1 MYIGELAAIGAAIVW
16 ACATWIYGQFGH
28 RFSAMQLNIVKG
40 VVASGM
46 MLLVM
51 PLIPMPEFE
60 MSANHFWILAISGV
74 IGIAIGDSAYF
85 AALKRIGA
93 NKTLLLESLAPPL
106 SGVLA
111 LMFLGAALTLQSWLG
126 VVITT
131 LAVTFV
137 VFQPSQSVN
146 GEADS
151 KNKAQWSGIGFG
163 LVASVCQASGVVIS
177 HYALVAGDIPPLLG
191 ALIRLTI
198 GVFVVMLV
206 IPFVESKPYS
216 SMKKDLWEMTK
227 FDKLWLLGAIFVG
240 TFLALWLQQVAL
252 KNANPAI
259 AQTLIATSPVFILVI
274 YVLKGEKISKQS
286 VIGTLAALG
295 GISLFFYQ

>member
-1 MYIGELAAIGAAIVW
+1 M
-16 ACATWIYGQFGH
+16 
-28 RFSAMQLNIVKG
+28 
-40 VVASGM
+40 
-46 MLLVM
+46 
-51 PLIPMPEFE
+51 
-60 MSANHFWILAISGV
+60 
-74 IGIAIGDSAYF
+74 
-85 AALKRIGA
+85 
-93 NKTLLLESLAPPL
+93 
-106 SGVLA
+106 
-111 LMFLGAALTLQSWLG
+111 
-126 VVITT
+126 
-131 LAVTFV
+131 
-137 VFQPSQSVN
+137 
-146 GEADS
+146 
-151 KNKAQWSGIGFG
+151 
-163 LVASVCQASGVVIS
+163 ASVCQASGVVIS

-198 GVFVVMLV
+198 GVFVVMLI

>member
-1 MYIGELAAIGAAIVW
+1 MYIGEIAAIGAAIVW
-16 ACATWIYGQFGH
+16 ACATWIYGQFVH
-28 RFSAMQLNIVKG
+28 RFSAMQLNIIKG
-40 VVASGM
+40 LVASVM

-60 MSANHFWILAISGV
+60 LSANHFWILVISGI

-137 VFQPSQSVN
+137 VFQPSNSVSD
-146 GEADS
+146 DS
-151 KNKAQWSGIGFG
+151 TNQAQWSGIGYG

-198 GVFVVMLV
+198 GVFAVMII
-206 IPFVESKPYS
+206 IPFVENKPYS
-216 SMKKDLWEMTK
+216 SIKRDLWEMTK
-227 FDKLWLLGAIFVG
+227 LDKLWLLSAIFVG
-240 TFLALWLQQVAL
+240 TFLALWLQQIAL

-274 YVLKGEKISKQS
+274 YALKGEKVSKQS
-286 VIGTLAALG
+286 LIGTLAAVG

>member
-1 MYIGELAAIGAAIVW
+1 MYIGEVAAIGAAIVW

-28 RFSAMQLNIVKG
+28 RFSAMQLNIIKG
-40 VVASGM
+40 FVASVM
-46 MLLVM
+46 MLIVM

-60 MSANHFWILAISGV
+60 LSANHFWILAISGI

-106 SGVLA
+106 SGVLT

-137 VFQPSQSVN
+137 VFQPSNSVS
-146 GEADS
+146 EDS
-151 KNKAQWSGIGFG
+151 TNQAQWIGIGYG

-177 HYALVAGDIPPLLG
+177 HYALVSGDIPPLLG

-198 GVFVVMLV
+198 GVFAVMMI
-206 IPFVESKPYS
+206 IPFVERKPYS
-216 SMKKDLWEMTK
+216 SIKRDLWDMTK
-227 FDKLWLLGAIFVG
+227 LDKLWLLSAIFVG
-240 TFLALWLQQVAL
+240 TFLALWLQQIAL

-274 YVLKGEKISKQS
+274 YALKGEKVSKQS
-286 VIGTLAALG
+286 LIGTLAAVG
-295 GISLFFYQ
+295 GISLFFY

>member
-1 MYIGELAAIGAAIVW
+1 MYIGEIAAIGAAIVW

-28 RFSAMQLNIVKG
+28 RFSAMQLNIIKG
-40 VVASGM
+40 LVASVM

-60 MSANHFWILAISGV
+60 LSANHFWILAISGI

-137 VFQPSQSVN
+137 VFQPSKSAN
-146 GEADS
+146 NDS
-151 KNKAQWSGIGFG
+151 TNQAQWSGIGYG

-191 ALIRLTI
+191 ALIRLTV
-198 GVFVVMLV
+198 GVFAVMMI
-206 IPFVESKPYS
+206 IPFVENKPYS
-216 SMKKDLWEMTK
+216 SIKRDLWDMTK
-227 FDKLWLLGAIFVG
+227 LDKLWLLSAIFVG
-240 TFLALWLQQVAL
+240 TFLALWLQQIAL

-274 YVLKGEKISKQS
+274 YALKGEKVSKQS
-286 VIGTLAALG
+286 LIGTLAAVG

>member
-1 MYIGELAAIGAAIVW
+1 MYIGEIAAIGAAIVW

-28 RFSAMQLNIVKG
+28 RFSAMQLNIIKG
-40 VVASGM
+40 LVASIM

-60 MSANHFWILAISGV
+60 LSANHFWILAISGI

-85 AALKRIGA
+85 SALKRIGA

-111 LMFLGAALTLQSWLG
+111 LMFLGAALTLQSCLG

-137 VFQPSQSVN
+137 VFQPSNSVSD
-146 GEADS
+146 DS
-151 KNKAQWSGIGFG
+151 TNQAQWSGIGYG

-198 GVFVVMLV
+198 GVFAVMMI
-206 IPFVESKPYS
+206 IPFVERKPYS
-216 SMKKDLWEMTK
+216 SIKRDLWEMTK
-227 FDKLWLLGAIFVG
+227 LDKLWLLSAIFVG
-240 TFLALWLQQVAL
+240 TFLALWLQQIAL

-274 YVLKGEKISKQS
+274 YALKGEKVSKQS
-286 VIGTLAALG
+286 LIGTLAAVG

>member
-1 MYIGELAAIGAAIVW
+1 MYIGEIAAIGAAIVW

-28 RFSAMQLNIVKG
+28 RFSAMQLNIIKG
-40 VVASGM
+40 LIASVM
-46 MLLVM
+46 MLLAM

-60 MSANHFWILAISGV
+60 LSANHFWILAISGI

-137 VFQPSQSVN
+137 VFQPSNSVS
-146 GEADS
+146 GDS
-151 KNKAQWSGIGFG
+151 TNQAQWSGIGYG

-198 GVFVVMLV
+198 GVFAVMMI
-206 IPFVESKPYS
+206 IPFVENKPYS
-216 SMKKDLWEMTK
+216 SIKRDLWEMTK
-227 FDKLWLLGAIFVG
+227 LDKLWLLSAIFVG
-240 TFLALWLQQVAL
+240 TFLALWLQQIAL

-274 YVLKGEKISKQS
+274 YALKGEKVSKQS
-286 VIGTLAALG
+286 LIGTLAAVG

>member
-1 MYIGELAAIGAAIVW
+1 MYIGEIAAIGAAIVW

-40 VVASGM
+40 LVASVM

-51 PLIPMPEFE
+51 PLIPMPDFE
-60 MSANHFWILAISGV
+60 LSANHFWILAISGF

-137 VFQPSQSVN
+137 VFQPYNSVSD
-146 GEADS
+146 DS
-151 KNKAQWSGIGFG
+151 TNQTQWSGIGYG

-177 HYALVAGDIPPLLG
+177 HYALVSGDIPPLLG

-198 GVFVVMLV
+198 GVFVVMMI
-206 IPFVESKPYS
+206 IPFVERKPYS
-216 SMKKDLWEMTK
+216 LIKRDLWEMTK
-227 FDKLWLLGAIFVG
+227 LDKLWLLSAIFVG
-240 TFLALWLQQVAL
+240 TFLALWLQQIAL

-274 YVLKGEKISKQS
+274 YALKGEKVSKQS
-286 VIGTLAALG
+286 LIGTLAAVG

>member
-60 MSANHFWILAISGV
+60 LSANHFWILAISGV

-85 AALKRIGA
+85 AALRRIGA

-137 VFQPSQSVN
+137 VFQPSKSVS
-146 GEADS
+146 GESSD
-151 KNKAQWSGIGFG
+151 KAQWSGIGYG

-198 GVFVVMLV
+198 GVFAVMLI
-206 IPFVESKPYS
+206 IPFVEKKPYS
-216 SMKKDLWEMTK
+216 SIKRDLWAMTK
-227 FDKLWLLGAIFVG
+227 LDKLWLLGAIFVG

-274 YVLKGEKISKQS
+274 YTLKGEKVSKQS
-286 VIGTLAALG
+286 ILGTLVALG

>member
-1 MYIGELAAIGAAIVW
+1 MYIGEIAAIGAAIVW

-28 RFSAMQLNIVKG
+28 RFSAMQLNIIKG
-40 VVASGM
+40 LVASIM

-60 MSANHFWILAISGV
+60 LSANHFWILAISGI

-85 AALKRIGA
+85 SALKRIGA

-137 VFQPSQSVN
+137 VFQPSNSVSD
-146 GEADS
+146 DS
-151 KNKAQWSGIGFG
+151 TNQAQWSGIGYG

-198 GVFVVMLV
+198 GVFAVMMI
-206 IPFVESKPYS
+206 IPFVERKPYS
-216 SMKKDLWEMTK
+216 SIKRDLWEMTK
-227 FDKLWLLGAIFVG
+227 LDKLWLLSAIFVG
-240 TFLALWLQQVAL
+240 TFLALWLQQIAL

-274 YVLKGEKISKQS
+274 YALKGEKVSKQS
-286 VIGTLAALG
+286 LIGTLAAVG

>member
-1 MYIGELAAIGAAIVW
+1 MYIGEIAAIGAAIVW

-28 RFSAMQLNIVKG
+28 RFSAMQLNIIKG
-40 VVASGM
+40 LVASVM

-60 MSANHFWILAISGV
+60 LSANHFWILAISGI

-137 VFQPSQSVN
+137 VFQPSNSVSD
-146 GEADS
+146 DS
-151 KNKAQWSGIGFG
+151 TNQAQWSGIGYG

-198 GVFVVMLV
+198 GVFAVMMI
-206 IPFVESKPYS
+206 IPFVERKPYS
-216 SMKKDLWEMTK
+216 SIKRDLWEMTK
-227 FDKLWLLGAIFVG
+227 LDKLWLLSAIFVG
-240 TFLALWLQQVAL
+240 TFLALWLQQIAL

-274 YVLKGEKISKQS
+274 YALKGEKVSKQS
-286 VIGTLAALG
+286 LIGTLAAVG

>member
-1 MYIGELAAIGAAIVW
+1 MYIGEIAAIGAAIVW

-40 VVASGM
+40 VVASVM

-60 MSANHFWILAISGV
+60 LSANHFWILAISGV

-111 LMFLGAALTLQSWLG
+111 LMFLGATLALQSWLG
-126 VVITT
+126 VIITT

-137 VFQPSQSVN
+137 VFQPSKSESDVSS
-146 GEADS
+146 D
-151 KNKAQWSGIGFG
+151 KVQWSGIGFG
-163 LVASVCQASGVVIS
+163 LVASVCQASGVVVS

-198 GVFVVMLV
+198 GVFVVMLI
-206 IPFVESKPYS
+206 IPFVENKPYS
-216 SMKKDLWEMTK
+216 SIKRDLWEMTK
-227 FDKLWLLGAIFVG
+227 LDKLWLLGAIFVG

-274 YVLKGEKISKQS
+274 YALKGEKVSKQS
-286 VIGTLAALG
+286 LIGTLAAVG

>member
-1 MYIGELAAIGAAIVW
+1 MYIGEIAAIGAAIVW

-40 VVASGM
+40 LVASVM

-51 PLIPMPEFE
+51 PLIPMPDFE
-60 MSANHFWILAISGV
+60 LSANHFWILAISGF

-137 VFQPSQSVN
+137 VFQPSNSVSD
-146 GEADS
+146 DS
-151 KNKAQWSGIGFG
+151 TNQTQWSGIGYG

-177 HYALVAGDIPPLLG
+177 HYALVSGDIPPLLG

-198 GVFVVMLV
+198 GVFVVMMI
-206 IPFVESKPYS
+206 IPFVERKPYS
-216 SMKKDLWEMTK
+216 LIKRDLWEMTK
-227 FDKLWLLGAIFVG
+227 LDKLWLLSAIFVG
-240 TFLALWLQQVAL
+240 TFLALWLQQIAL

-274 YVLKGEKISKQS
+274 YALKGEKVSKQS
-286 VIGTLAALG
+286 LIGTLAAVG